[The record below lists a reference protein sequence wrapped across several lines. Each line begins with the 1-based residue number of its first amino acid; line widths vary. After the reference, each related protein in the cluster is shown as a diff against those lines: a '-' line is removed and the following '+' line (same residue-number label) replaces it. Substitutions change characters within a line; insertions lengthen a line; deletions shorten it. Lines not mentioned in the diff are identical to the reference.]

1 MVKTLWLQGCH
12 CGILN
17 RGGGGWF
24 NGELKISLCKG
35 GGLRIT
41 IWGGERFRT
50 LLGKFYSP
58 IIDSPE
64 LPQMSKKG
72 LSLGTHATQTQV
84 IHTDINKHKMPCV
97 LAKILLGFFTSFKR
111 HFYPSEALGQKS
123 SGFCQ
128 PFFSYF
134 KILGIFFFSVSLC

>member
-1 MVKTLWLQGCH
+1 MGNLRFLDV
-12 CGILN
+12 
-17 RGGGGWF
+17 RGR
-24 NGELKISLCKG
+24 
-35 GGLRIT
+35 GLRIT

-84 IHTDINKHKMPCV
+84 IHTDRYTDINKHKMPCV
-97 LAKILLGFFTSFKR
+97 LAKILLGFFTSFKDTFTQVK
-111 HFYPSEALGQKS
+111 HSDKS
-123 SGFCQ
+123 PRVFVN
-128 PFFSYF
+128 PFLVISRSQESSCF
-134 KILGIFFFSVSLC
+134 LRVCVSTLLVKVPPYHK